1 MALIPEEQHKRMALV
16 LGLLA
21 LAVLYLAHTYWY
33 TPTVEQIDTLQ
44 ARVTQLE
51 DQNRRAQ
58 IIAARGGEE
67 LEQRLAVYERHVSR
81 LEQLIP
87 AGEEVPALLNAIA
100 MEAQRVRVN
109 LTSWQPEPS
118 QPGEFY
124 TQESYEMSV
133 TGEYH
138 DVGRFLTAVASLPRI
153 ITPVDLRL
161 EFSAGPAP
169 REDVES
175 PVVAQFR
182 IRTYVLPGDQVPT
195 GTPLPGGGR

>member
-1 MALIPEEQHKRMALV
+1 MALIPEEQHKRIALV

-33 TPTVEQIDTLQ
+33 TPTVEQIDRLQ
-44 ARVTQLE
+44 TRVTQLE
-51 DQNRRAQ
+51 DSNRRAQ

-67 LEQRLAVYERHVSR
+67 LEQRLAEYERHVSR

-109 LTSWQPEPS
+109 LSSWQPEPS

-124 TQESYEMSV
+124 TQESYEMAV
-133 TGEYH
+133 MGEYH
-138 DVGRFLTAVASLPRI
+138 DVGRFLTAIASLPRI

-161 EFSAGPAP
+161 SVAAGPAP
-169 REDVES
+169 REDIES

-182 IRTYVLPGDQVPT
+182 IRTYVLPGDQIPT
-195 GTPLPGGGR
+195 GAPIPGGGQ

>member
-1 MALIPEEQHKRMALV
+1 MALIPEEQHKRTALI

-109 LTSWQPEPS
+109 LNSWQPEPS

-138 DVGRFLTAVASLPRI
+138 DVGRFLTAIASLPRI
-153 ITPVDLRL
+153 ITPVDLNL
-161 EFSAGPAP
+161 AIAAGPAP
-169 REDVES
+169 REDIES

-195 GTPLPGGGR
+195 GTPLPGGSR

>member
-1 MALIPEEQHKRMALV
+1 MALIPEEQHKRIALIV
-16 LGLLA
+16 GLLG
-21 LAVLYLAHTYWY
+21 LAVLYLAHAYWY
-33 TPTVEQIDTLQ
+33 TPTVEQIDRLQ
-44 ARVTQLE
+44 SRVTQLE

-67 LEQRLAVYERHVSR
+67 LEQRLADYERHVSR

-109 LTSWQPEPS
+109 LSSWQPEPS

-124 TQESYEMSV
+124 TQESYEMAV
-133 TGEYH
+133 MGEYH
-138 DVGRFLTAVASLPRI
+138 DVGRFLTAIASLPRI

-161 EFSAGPAP
+161 AIAAGPAP

-182 IRTYVLPGDQVPT
+182 IRTYVLPGDQVPA
-195 GTPLPGGGR
+195 GTPIPGGSR

>member
-1 MALIPEEQHKRMALV
+1 MALIPEEQHKRVALMV
-16 LGLLA
+16 GLLA

-33 TPTVEQIDTLQ
+33 TPTAERIDRLQ

-51 DQNRRAQ
+51 DSNRRAQ

-67 LEQRLAVYERHVSR
+67 LEQRLAVYERHVAR

-109 LTSWQPEPS
+109 LESWQPEPS
-118 QPGEFY
+118 QPGQFY
-124 TQESYEMSV
+124 TRESYEMTV

-138 DVGRFLTAVASLPRI
+138 DVGRFLTAIASLPRI

-161 EFSAGPAP
+161 SMATGPSP
-169 REDVES
+169 REDVQN
-175 PVVAQFR
+175 PVSAQFR

-195 GTPLPGGGR
+195 GTPVPGGSR

>member
-1 MALIPEEQHKRMALV
+1 MALIPEEQHKRIALV

-33 TPTVEQIDTLQ
+33 TPTVEQIDRLQ

-67 LEQRLAVYERHVSR
+67 LEQRLAEYERHVSR

-100 MEAQRVRVN
+100 MEAQRVRVT
-109 LTSWQPEPS
+109 LSSWQPEPS

-138 DVGRFLTAVASLPRI
+138 DVGHFLTAIASLPRI

-161 EFSAGPAP
+161 EIAAGPAP
-169 REDVES
+169 REDIES

-182 IRTYVLPGDQVPT
+182 IRTYVLPGDQVPM
-195 GTPLPGGGR
+195 GSPLPGGGR